1 MGAFGSNFP
10 NIRAIWL
17 GTTKPKLQ
25 NRYGAADQ
33 NIQTFISNLG
43 YLWLTIGDIVYGV

>member
-1 MGAFGSNFP
+1 MGAFGTNFP
-10 NIRAIWL
+10 DFRAIWQ

-33 NIQTFISNLG
+33 NIQIFILNLG
-43 YLWLTIGDIVYGV
+43 YL

>member
-1 MGAFGSNFP
+1 VLNIYPSFWVLGAFGSN
-10 NIRAIWL
+10 

-33 NIQTFISNLG
+33 NIQTFIASLG
-43 YLWLTIGDIVYGV
+43 YL